1 VSEDALLDML
11 RERLRSHFG
20 GKWVSEGTDGRIGG
34 IEGLEIGRMPNGG
47 ISCGDVDKIVHQAVR
62 SDARCYH
69 VGSLIA

>member
-34 IEGLEIGRMPNGG
+34 IEGLEIGRMPDGG
-47 ISCGDVDKIVHQAVR
+47 FARVDVD
-62 SDARCYH
+62 
-69 VGSLIA
+69 